1 MVSTTTIRRSNIGAS
16 SQASTSASTS
26 DFPAASSP
34 ASQATSAVTSHQ
46 PRAITEDRES
56 IDQERARASGTA
68 SSSTS
73 RANGRVEPTPT
84 TTSILTS
91 TSSGIFPA
99 TPNATRFAPS
109 QQPPSSK
116 ALGKRRQSSP
126 DASSLPSPTSLSL
139 SLGTSTSQPPRPDR
153 KGGRKRIKPSRDQTH
168 SINGPKLAPGAGIR
182 SKKRNVV
189 LAEEQASKD
198 GSKPSAMVLKD
209 RRKEFLKKIRE
220 AKGVEEE
227 EKEEENWS
235 VEKIRSVKASLL
247 EQIQTELDQIQQEYK
262 ILTDELVKAQIE
274 ESVWNNVKKETLAER
289 THLRYLNKGQLMNLL
304 TNPRP
309 T

>member
-1 MVSTTTIRRSNIGAS
+1 MVSTTTKCRPSVRAS

-26 DFPAASSP
+26 GSSAASSP
-34 ASQATSAVTSHQ
+34 ASQAAPAVISHQ
-46 PRAITEDRES
+46 PPATTEDREVL
-56 IDQERARASGTA
+56 DQERARASGTTA
-68 SSSTS
+68 SSTS
-73 RANGRVEPTPT
+73 RANVRVEPSPT
-84 TTSILTS
+84 TTSTS
-91 TSSGIFPA
+91 TSTSTGIFPP
-99 TPNATRFAPS
+99 TPNPTRFAPS
-109 QQPPSSK
+109 QRPPSSK

-126 DASSLPSPTSLSL
+126 DASSLPSPTSL

-168 SINGPKLAPGAGIR
+168 SINGPKLAPGAGLR

-189 LAEEQASKD
+189 LPEEQASTD

-220 AKGVEEE
+220 TKGVEG
-227 EKEEENWS
+227 EKEEEDWS

-247 EQIQTELDQIQQEYK
+247 EQIQAELDQIQQEYK
-262 ILTDELVKAQIE
+262 TLSDELVKAQIE